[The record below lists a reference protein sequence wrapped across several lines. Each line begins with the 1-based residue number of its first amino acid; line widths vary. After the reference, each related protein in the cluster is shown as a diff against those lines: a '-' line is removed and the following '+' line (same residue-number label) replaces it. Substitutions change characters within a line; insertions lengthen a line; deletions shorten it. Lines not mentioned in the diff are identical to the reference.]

1 MRKKKNRDRIFR
13 VRNDHPTRKRRKA
26 AKDSYIPSQ
35 DERGRVDKQN
45 NPRTKRK
52 RNKRDLKRD

>member
-13 VRNDHPTRKRRKA
+13 VRNDHPTEKRRKT

-35 DERGRVDKQN
+35 GERGRVDKEN
-45 NPRTKRK
+45 NP